1 MRCLLAVLLGLA
13 LALACGRAQPEQRA
27 EGAKGT
33 RKASVPGIET
43 ALVGAEPMRDL
54 LRAFGAVAAEE
65 EPPEVRDARTQL
77 AQAEAKRALAMQQV
91 RRLEELARGA
101 VAPLKELEAARADAA
116 TAAAEAAR
124 AEKALAAFGGA
135 AERGR
140 LAPDETWVI
149 AHLPQTDV
157 PRVEAGGEATFVPD
171 ALPEAALAG
180 RIDAAPAYVDPT
192 TRTAPLRLRVR
203 DPEHRLRPGMTG
215 TVTLEVGAPHDAVVV
230 PSAAVVYDDAQPVV
244 FVDEGDGR
252 YVLRAVRLGVV
263 RDGRIE
269 VVSGVQ
275 AGDRVVVTGAA
286 SLLSATRLQPEGDEG

>member
-1 MRCLLAVLLGLA
+1 MTGGLVVLLV
-13 LALACGRAQPEQRA
+13 LALACGRAEPEPRA
-27 EGAKGT
+27 ERARRG
-33 RKASVPGIET
+33 VPGIET
-43 ALVGAEPMRDL
+43 ALVGAAPMRDL
-54 LRAFGAVAAEE
+54 LHAFGAVAAEA

-77 AQAEAKRALAMQQV
+77 AQAEAKRALALQQV
-91 RRLEELARGA
+91 RRLEGLARGA

-124 AEKALAAFGGA
+124 AEKALAAFGGGS
-135 AERGR
+135 ERGR
-140 LAPDETWVI
+140 LAADETWVI
-149 AHLPQTDV
+149 AHLAQTDV
-157 PRVEAGGEATFVPD
+157 ARVEAGGEATFGPD
-171 ALPEAALAG
+171 AFPGAALAG
-180 RIDAAPAYVDPT
+180 RIDAVPAYVDPT

-252 YVLRAVRLGVV
+252 YVQRSVRLGVV

-269 VVSGVQ
+269 VTRGLDTG
-275 AGDRVVVTGAA
+275 ARVVVTGAA
-286 SLLSATRLQPEGDEG
+286 SLLSATRLQAEGDEE

>member
-1 MRCLLAVLLGLA
+1 M
-13 LALACGRAQPEQRA
+13 
-27 EGAKGT
+27 
-33 RKASVPGIET
+33 
-43 ALVGAEPMRDL
+43 
-54 LRAFGAVAAEE
+54 
-65 EPPEVRDARTQL
+65 
-77 AQAEAKRALAMQQV
+77 
-91 RRLEELARGA
+91 
-101 VAPLKELEAARADAA
+101 
-116 TAAAEAAR
+116 
-124 AEKALAAFGGA
+124 
-135 AERGR
+135 
-140 LAPDETWVI
+140 
-149 AHLPQTDV
+149 

-203 DPEHRLRPGMTG
+203 DQEHRLRPGMTG

-252 YVLRAVRLGVV
+252 YVLRPVRLGVV

-269 VVSGVQ
+269 VASGVQ
-275 AGDRVVVTGAA
+275 AGDRVVVIGAA

>member
-1 MRCLLAVLLGLA
+1 
-13 LALACGRAQPEQRA
+13 ALACGGAQPEQRA

-33 RKASVPGIET
+33 RKASVPGIEA

-140 LAPDETWVI
+140 LAPEETWVI

-192 TRTAPLRLRVR
+192 TASC
-203 DPEHRLRPGMTG
+203 
-215 TVTLEVGAPHDAVVV
+215 GAPTSSVTV
-230 PSAAVVYDDAQPVV
+230 PVMP
-244 FVDEGDGR
+244 GR
-252 YVLRAVRLGVV
+252 RRCSGSRTRRAR
-263 RDGRIE
+263 R
-269 VVSGVQ
+269 
-275 AGDRVVVTGAA
+275 T
-286 SLLSATRLQPEGDEG
+286 TRWSCRPRPWCTT